1 MFLIFFIQISK
12 KQYTFFKK
20 TIQTSHT
27 VNISYMKCR
36 VCNFSTKL
44 IYVSPKLPEY
54 FWPSLKKT
62 KTSNCKVFG
71 CNKCYS
77 IQLQNFSKKRIQSFY
92 GDESFNIITS
102 ENHQKRINIIK
113 KYYGLNFFRKKNIID
128 IGGGVNPIMNN
139 KNVDIY
145 DFKISKDNNKSFKG
159 NIFSGDIEKIKLKKK
174 YDIVFLLHTLE
185 HLPNPL
191 KAINLIKDILNKRGK
206 IFIEIPNFDYFI
218 KKMPHYAV
226 FHQHLNMYDLKNLK
240 NLFNFAELTIEKI
253 FLKKDVIF
261 CSVYRNKKSVYKNK
275 KIDETLK
282 INLVNKIKI
291 LKFNLK
297 KQKKLLKK
305 SFKKNVLHLYGAG
318 GSTSLLLFNHRFFLK
333 KIVNIYDNE
342 KRKHNKLFPG
352 TKKLN
357 RKPNLDT
364 DHESVSFYKIKKK
377 NNTFLNF

>member
-1 MFLIFFIQISK
+1 MR
-12 KQYTFFKK
+12 
-20 TIQTSHT
+20 
-27 VNISYMKCR
+27 CR
-36 VCNFSTKL
+36 VCNFSTKQ

-54 FWPSLKKT
+54 IWPSLKKT
-62 KTSNCKVFG
+62 RVSSCKVFG

-77 IQLQNFSKKRIQSFY
+77 IQLQNFSKRRIQSFY
-92 GDESFNIITS
+92 GNESFNIITN
-102 ENHQKRINIIK
+102 ENHKKRIDIIK
-113 KYYGLNFFRKKNIID
+113 KYYGLNFFRRKNIID

-145 DFKISKDNNKSFKG
+145 DFKISKNNNKSFKG

-174 YDIVFLLHTLE
+174 YDIIFLLHTLE

-191 KAINLIKDILNKRGK
+191 KAINLIKNILNKKGK

-240 NLFNFAELTIEKI
+240 NLFNLAELTIEKI

-261 CSVYRNKKSVYKNK
+261 CSVCKNK
-275 KIDETLK
+275 KIGKILK

-305 SFKKNVLHLYGAG
+305 LCKKDLLHVYGAG
-318 GSTSLLLFNHRFFLK
+318 GSTSLLFSNHRFFFK

-342 KRKHNKLFPG
+342 KRKHKKIFPG
-352 TKKLN
+352 TKKLI

-364 DHESVSFYKIKKK
+364 QHASVSFYKIKKK
-377 NNTFLNF
+377 K